1 LERDGV
7 RAIETGVMSH
17 DVVRLLCLL
26 GDGADRPLPD
36 VAFASG
42 HGLMLGRWCDPP
54 QPPVQLRYQYRRRYV
69 IHRPSLT

>member
-1 LERDGV
+1 
-7 RAIETGVMSH
+7 MSLIH

-26 GDGADRPLPD
+26 GDGADRPLQD

-54 QPPVQLRYQYRRRYV
+54 QPPVQLRYQTGV
-69 IHRPSLT
+69 AT